1 MSFINENKK
10 NKQQILMI
18 RQDKQQEMKILTNKD
33 DFVTLIMF
41 A

>member
-1 MSFINENKK
+1 MPFINENKK

-33 DFVTLIMF
+33 DVVTLIMF